1 MFEFINNKG
10 IAIESNNL
18 NLLCTEKINLNRNH
32 FVGLFENIGY
42 FPTLVFDVA
51 FSNQSN
57 TPIVGISFYEGIA
70 YAEASYINSSRQK
83 RVRVWLLFDDF
94 LIQQKF
100 TGFQIENLKTNDE
113 RVDYI
118 LRFFNLN
125 LYVYD
130 TNPVQK
136 SNYGLQVFDE
146 QGKLAFSSDYTP
158 MKMGIKGNVNDGNHI
173 IFLDQ
178 FFDLLWYEIGH
189 IDLKTILDNSC
200 KPSFVTYYNGKF
212 VEYQSYFMKF
222 YESKLDTVSD
232 VFEREKYHR
241 LLRRFLYPY
250 SSGWYFNM
258 MSVTK
263 RYTSIGYY

>member
-1 MFEFINNKG
+1 M
-10 IAIESNNL
+10 AIESKSL
-18 NLLCTEKINLNRNH
+18 NVLCTEKIKLSREN
-32 FVGLFENIGY
+32 FIGVFESAGY
-42 FPTLVFDVA
+42 FPTLVFDVP

-70 YAEASYINSSRQK
+70 YAEASYINASRQK
-83 RVRVWLLFDDF
+83 RVRVWLLFDEY
-94 LIQQKF
+94 LILQKF
-100 TGFQIENLKTNDE
+100 TAFQKTFKSNDE
-113 RVDYI
+113 LVDYI
-118 LRFFNLN
+118 LRFFNLH
-125 LYVYD
+125 LYIYD
-130 TNPVQK
+130 TNPTQK

-146 QGKLAFSSDYTP
+146 SGNITFSSDYTP
-158 MKMGIKGNVNDGNHI
+158 MKIGVKDNVNDGNHI

-189 IDLKTILDNSC
+189 IDLKTILDNRC

-222 YESKLDTVSD
+222 YEEKLDTESD